1 MSYVTVHAA
10 KTTLSKLIAR
20 AIEGEEIIIARG
32 SEPVAKLIA
41 FEKPHARRKFGAL
54 RGKVAV
60 PESFFEP
67 LAPDELSGWE
77 G

>member
-20 AIEGEEIIIARG
+20 ALEGEEIIIARG
-32 SEPVAKLIA
+32 SDPVAKLVA
-41 FEKPHARRKFGAL
+41 FEKPHSKRKFGAL
-54 RGKVAV
+54 RGKVSV
-60 PESFFEP
+60 PNSFFEP
-67 LAPDELSGWE
+67 LAADELSGWE

>member
-1 MSYVTVHAA
+1 MSYVTVHVA

-20 AIEGEEIIIARG
+20 VIEGEEIIIARG
-32 SEPVAKLIA
+32 SDPVAKLVA
-41 FEKPHARRKFGAL
+41 FEKPHVKRKFGAL
-54 RGKVAV
+54 RGKVTV

-67 LAPDELSGWE
+67 LGADELSGWD

>member
-1 MSYVTVHAA
+1 MSYITVHAA

-32 SEPVAKLIA
+32 SEPVAKLVA
-41 FEKPHARRKFGAL
+41 FEKPRAKRKFGAL

-60 PESFFEP
+60 TKSFFDP
-67 LAPDELSGWE
+67 LAADELSGWE
-77 G
+77 E